1 VADRYQLRLPALRL
15 TQGQHHIYVFGVD
28 GKRLDDFTTVSR
40 ARRDDDGLQGY
51 QRPEVVAHIR
61 AIRRYLESNGAMLP
75 NAIVLAFTDQV
86 TFEASKAG
94 DADEAVTYSHPGV
107 LVIPVDESC
116 ADADKP
122 AWLVDGQQRT
132 AAIRDADLAEFPVAA
147 VGFIATGE
155 DEQRSQFILV
165 NSTKPLPKGL
175 IHELLPETAGELPA
189 QYARRRLPA
198 SLMTKLN
205 TATGSP
211 FRGAI
216 STPTTPGGY
225 IKDNSVLKMIENSL
239 YDGAL
244 YQYRDSQTGEG
255 DEDLMVRHLI
265 TFWSRVQERWPAAW
279 ELPPRK
285 SRLTHGVGIQSLG
298 YIMDLLTADIGTSDP
313 SLVNLIDDS
322 LQLLAPTTAW
332 TDGVWHLSPG
342 DERRWNGLQ
351 NTPNDV
357 RKLTNLFVQIIRQQ
371 EGTGQLAI
379 DIKPERPNS
388 TAAVEPA

>member
-1 VADRYQLRLPALRL
+1 MADQYQLRLPALRL
-15 TQGQHHIYVFGVD
+15 TQGQHHIYMFGVD

-61 AIRRYLESNGAMLP
+61 AIRRYLESDGAMLP

-86 TFEASKAG
+86 TFEASKTDVG
-94 DADEAVTYSHPGV
+94 DDAVAYAQPGE
-107 LVIPVDESC
+107 LVIPVDETC

-132 AAIRDADLAEFPVAA
+132 AAIRDADLPEFPIAA
-147 VGFIATGE
+147 VGFIAAGE

-175 IHELLPETAGELPA
+175 IYELLPETTGELPVR
-189 QYARRRLPA
+189 YARRRLPA
-198 SLMTKLN
+198 SLLTRLN
-205 TATGSP
+205 TAIESP

-216 STPTTPGGY
+216 STPTTPCGY

-239 YDGAL
+239 YEGAL
-244 YQYRDSQTGEG
+244 YQYRDPRTGEG
-255 DEDLMVRHLI
+255 DEDSMVRHLVA
-265 TFWSRVQERWPAAW
+265 FWSRVHETWTTAW

-298 YIMDLLTADIGTSDP
+298 YIMDRLTADIVP
-313 SLVNLIDDS
+313 SQSSFVDIIDGG
-322 LQLLAPTTAW
+322 LKLLAPHVAW
-332 TDGVWHLSPG
+332 TDGFWQLSSG

-357 RKLTNLFVQIIRQQ
+357 RKLSNMFIQILRQSD
-371 EGTGQLAI
+371 GTGQLAI
-379 DIKPERPNS
+379 DI
-388 TAAVEPA
+388 TAGRESQSFT

>member
-1 VADRYQLRLPALRL
+1 MADLYQLRLPALRL
-15 TQGQHHIYVFGVD
+15 MQGRHHIYVFGVD

-61 AIRRYLESNGAMLP
+61 AIRRYLESDGAMLP

-86 TFEASKAG
+86 TFEALETGA
-94 DADEAVTYSHPGV
+94 ADEVVGYSQPGV
-107 LVIPVDESC
+107 LVIPVDEAS

-132 AAIRDADLAEFPVAA
+132 AAIRDADLPDFTIAA

-175 IHELLPETAGELPA
+175 IHELLPETTGELPP

-198 SLMTKLN
+198 SVMTRLN
-205 TATGSP
+205 TATESP
-211 FRGAI
+211 FRGTI

-244 YQYRDSQTGEG
+244 YQYRDSRTGVG
-255 DEDLMVRHLI
+255 DEALMVRHLI
-265 TFWSRVQERWPAAW
+265 TFWSQVQQRWPDAW

-298 YIMDLLTADIGTSDP
+298 YTMDLLTADIDSSDP
-313 SLVNLIDDS
+313 SFASLIDES
-322 LQLLAPTTAW
+322 LQLLAPAVAW
-332 TDGVWHLSPG
+332 TDGEWHLSPG
-342 DERRWNGLQ
+342 DVRRWNGLQ

-357 RKLTNLFVQIIRQQ
+357 RKLTNLFVQIIRRQ
-371 EGTGQLAI
+371 ENTGQLVI
-379 DIKPERPNS
+379 DLTPQ
-388 TAAVEPA
+388 